1 MAKEKVMFS
10 KWDIIDH
17 LKTDEE
23 ICAYLEVVA
32 EDNDPAHFADA
43 LGDVA
48 RARNMSEV
56 ARDAK
61 LTRRGLSKSLSEDG
75 NPRLSTIMKVLTSLG
90 LRLTFAPV
98 APTAKPKKAKKTA

>member
-1 MAKEKVMFS
+1 MAKEKLTFS
-10 KWDIIDH
+10 KWDITDH
-17 LKTDEE
+17 LRTDED

-32 EDNDPAHFADA
+32 GENDPVRFARA

-48 RARNMSEV
+48 RARNMSKI

-75 NPRLSTIMKVLTSLG
+75 NPRLSTIMKVLSSLG
-90 LRLTFAPV
+90 LRLTFAP
-98 APTAKPKKAKKTA
+98 ATEMAQRKKTRKAA